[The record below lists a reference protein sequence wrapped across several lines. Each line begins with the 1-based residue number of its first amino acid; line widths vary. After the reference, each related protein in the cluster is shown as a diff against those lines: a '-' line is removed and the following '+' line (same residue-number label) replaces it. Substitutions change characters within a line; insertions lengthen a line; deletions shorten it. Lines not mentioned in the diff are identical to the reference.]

1 MSKIIE
7 HNTKTGKITE
17 RDLTA
22 AEIKEQSEL
31 QNADLI
37 KMESR
42 VKEIEAR
49 KSLLERLGI
58 TEEEAKLLLK

>member
-31 QNADLI
+31 QNADSI